1 MNQEIPL
8 SREYMTE
15 KDWLDE
21 IFEISNSHGSLKL
34 ARTSLKALDIF
45 CKANLELPNPD
56 ITDLENRRQDR
67 LAPCKTPAQRYAVNR
82 EIDKLIKERFQ
93 VVYLKARNTM
103 IAKYQAWYE
112 QDKPDIQSICTSLQ
126 KFVRFCNKDQPDV
139 LHLKNMSWRAKSAQ
153 SIQSYF
159 SFIKE
164 FLRKCYGI
172 RLSGDDVKDF
182 IKFPKNK
189 KQLRQSL
196 DIAVIKKLLTHA
208 DPRRR
213 ALYYVLLTSGM
224 RLGEALSLKKSNFK
238 TDVRPIQIHL
248 HAKDTKTKEAR
259 DTFISEEAW
268 ERVQPIYDR
277 TPDGK
282 YLFHDY
288 SEVYPATTNEDRYF
302 GRLRTKIAK
311 IYGDKAPCDEFP
323 EGTGILKRYEESIR
337 YCVQIHAFR
346 AYFMT
351 KASLKHGT
359 DYSHGI
365 AGHHT
370 YLDQYIRIDFED
382 QKKMYLQLEK
392 DLLLESARIASK
404 QFHQAEVEEL
414 TARIDKLQTQIDKAR
429 EPQAKEVDWTGVT
442 Q

>member
-1 MNQEIPL
+1 MNKEISM
-8 SREYMTE
+8 SREYLTE
-15 KDWLDE
+15 TEWLDE
-21 IFEISNSHGSLKL
+21 VFEISNSHGSLKL
-34 ARTSLKALDIF
+34 ARTSIRAFDIF
-45 CKANLELPNPD
+45 CKANLELPDPD
-56 ITDLENRRQDR
+56 ITDLENTRQEK
-67 LAPCKTPAQRYAVNR
+67 LATCQNPAERYEVNR
-82 EIDKLIKERFQ
+82 EIDKLIKQRFQ
-93 VVYLKARNTM
+93 VVFLKARNTM
-103 IAKYQAWYE
+103 IAKFQAWFD
-112 QDKPDIQSICTSLQ
+112 QTRPDIQSICTVLQ
-126 KFVRFCNKDQPDV
+126 RFVRFCNKDHPEV
-139 LHLKNMSWRAKSAQ
+139 THLKKMSWRAKSAQ

-172 RLSGDDVKDF
+172 RLSSDDVRDF
-182 IKFPKNK
+182 IKFPKDK

-196 DIAVIKKLLTHA
+196 DIATIKKLLTHA
-208 DPRRR
+208 DPKRR

-259 DTFISEEAW
+259 DTFITEEAW
-268 ERVQPIYDR
+268 ERVEPIYQQ
-277 TPDGK
+277 TAEGEF
-282 YLFHDY
+282 LFHNY
-288 SEVYPATTNEDRYF
+288 KEVYPATTNEDRYF

-311 IYGDKAPCDEFP
+311 MYGDKAPCEEFP

-346 AYFMT
+346 SYFMT

-370 YLDQYIRIDFED
+370 YLDQYIRIDFEQ
-382 QKKMYLQLEK
+382 QKKMYLELEK

-404 QFHQAEVEEL
+404 QFHQAEVAEL
-414 TARIDKLQTQIDKAR
+414 TARLDKLQTQVDKTN
-429 EPQAKEVDWTGVT
+429 EPQAREVNWTSAY
-442 Q
+442 